1 MKIWNGDIMIKGS
14 IDPSRACRSI
24 SDSITPQSLG
34 LWT

>member
-1 MKIWNGDIMIKGS
+1 MKTLNGEMIIMSNIE
-14 IDPSRACRSI
+14 PSGAGRSI